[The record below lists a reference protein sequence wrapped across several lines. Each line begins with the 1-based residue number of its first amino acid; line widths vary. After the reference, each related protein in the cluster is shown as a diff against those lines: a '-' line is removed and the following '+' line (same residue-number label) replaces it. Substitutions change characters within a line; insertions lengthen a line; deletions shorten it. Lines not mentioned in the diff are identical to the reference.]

1 MRRQT
6 VIVTALLG
14 SAAVLA
20 LTGATF
26 AGQSTRSPARAS
38 AVPFASHPAVQGR
51 LSIAKLLTQ
60 PPRFQGPRLD
70 EQTKEFEIA
79 AKSLGPGVRPAV
91 KRLVLDGSDA
101 LKLDRLGRAT
111 PLEGKALPS
120 LKGLGTG
127 TRVGRATVPRTV
139 QATAAT
145 RAGTD
150 FTFFR
155 NQSISIAETSSGKNE
170 PSVGNDRDV
179 IFYTGNK
186 YAAVSVD
193 DGISFRYVDPF
204 LLDDANGDGTVSSS
218 EQTDGGFCC
227 DQLVNASDEGGNE
240 LVVWLMQ
247 YYADDAGSTIRL
259 ATYGGKS
266 DLATPEDTNRRC
278 IYDFKAADF
287 GYSGKVWMDFST
299 MQNSD
304 KWLYGTINVYSLP
317 ADDTAKLQGSA
328 VWRIKLDDMTDGNCT
343 LENGFQSLKT
353 GDYGD
358 QLVQGAG
365 STMYWG
371 THADNANSEI
381 RIYTA
386 TDSSTS
392 VDVTDQDITN
402 YHTGTEAS
410 CPTPDGNNP
419 CKNMGGRILTGWTG
433 NGKVG
438 WFWNVAQGDGY
449 SFPHV
454 QGAIFRTS
462 DLKLQEEPII
472 YNDSYAWGWP
482 AMGVNNRGDVAGT
495 IYRIGGGEYPRARAF
510 IVDEVDPSW
519 SSLTMHGIA
528 SSTDTVDEDV
538 YGDYGTTVR
547 FDGCSNTWQA
557 GVFTHIS
564 NDYFSSSQPRYVWF
578 GRERDGCADVV
589 VEKLAHLF
597 DSTNGILWIGDTTRN
612 VGSSSASAT
621 KTRYY
626 LSKDTVQSDSDILL
640 AEAHDTPSIAASDS
654 DALLVKALL
663 PAGTGFGTYNLIAC
677 ADQPDTVTE
686 VTNTNNCTVDGSTLT
701 VKAKIG
707 RTTPVITT
715 VKPGTVTRIRPTS
728 TVTLPTTTRE
738 AVTPPTRTVIRPAT
752 TTVTRRPPGGRPATT
767 TITRQPP
774 GRRPLPGGRPGA
786 AKPAQ
791 G

>member
-6 VIVTALLG
+6 VILTIALG
-14 SAAVLA
+14 AAAVVA

-26 AGQSTRSPARAS
+26 AGQGAERATRTT
-38 AVPFASHPAVQGR
+38 AVPFQSHPAVQGR
-51 LSIAKLLTQ
+51 LSVSKLLTR
-60 PPRFQGPRLD
+60 PPRLQGPRID
-70 EQTKEFEIA
+70 EPTKKFEIA
-79 AKSLGPGVRPAV
+79 ASSVGPGVRPAV
-91 KRLVLDGSDA
+91 KRLVVDGNDTS
-101 LKLDRLGRAT
+101 KLDRLGRAT
-111 PLEGKALPS
+111 PLEGKALPTFR
-120 LKGLGTG
+120 GLGEG
-127 TRVGRATVPRTV
+127 TRSGRAAVPRTV
-139 QATAAT
+139 QATTAA

-155 NQSISIAETSSGKNE
+155 NQSIAIPDTSSAKNE
-170 PSVGNDRDV
+170 PSLANDRDV

-204 LLDDANGDGTVSSS
+204 LIDDANGDGSVSSG

-227 DQLVNASDEGGNE
+227 DQLVNASDEDGNE
-240 LVVWLMQ
+240 LVVWLLQ
-247 YYADDAGSTIRL
+247 YYPDDDDSTIRL
-259 ATYGGKS
+259 ATYGGKN
-266 DLATPEDTNRRC
+266 DLATPDDENRRC
-278 IYDFKAADF
+278 LYDFKAADF
-287 GYSGKVWMDFST
+287 GYSGKMWMDFST

-304 KWLYGTINVYSLP
+304 EWLYGTINVYSLP
-317 ADDTAKLQGSA
+317 TDDAKHQGSA
-328 VWRIKLDDMTDGNCT
+328 VWRIKLDDMTDGDCT
-343 LENGFQSLKT
+343 LENGFQSLQT
-353 GDYGD
+353 DDYGD

-371 THADNANSEI
+371 THADNANGSL
-381 RIYTA
+381 RIYSVS
-386 TDSSTS
+386 DSSTS
-392 VDVTDQDITN
+392 VDVTDKDITN
-402 YHTGTEAS
+402 YHTGTTAS

-419 CKNMGGRILTGWTG
+419 CKNLGGRILTGWTG

-472 YNDSYAWGWP
+472 YSDSYAWAWP
-482 AMGVNNRGDVAGT
+482 AMGVNSRGDVGGT

-510 IVDEVDPSW
+510 IVDDVDPSW

-557 GVFTHIS
+557 GVFTHVS

-578 GRERDGCADVV
+578 GRERDGCADLI
-589 VEKLAHLF
+589 VEKLAHIF
-597 DSTNGILWIGDTTRN
+597 DSTNGIVWIGDTTRN
-612 VGSSSASAT
+612 IGSGEASAT

-626 LSKDTVQSDSDILL
+626 LSTDTAQSDGDTLL
-640 AEAHDTPSIAASDS
+640 AEAHDTSSIAASDS
-654 DALLVKALL
+654 DALLVKALM
-663 PAGTGFGTYNLIAC
+663 PAATRAGTYNLIAC

-686 VTNTNNCTVDGSTLT
+686 VTNTNNCTVDDSTLT

-715 VKPGTVTRIRPTS
+715 VKPGTVTRIRPTR
-728 TVTLPTTTRE
+728 TITLPTTTRE

-752 TTVTRRPPGGRPATT
+752 TTITRQPPGGRPATT

-774 GRRPLPGGRPGA
+774 ARRPLPGERPGA
-786 AKPAQ
+786 AKPTQ